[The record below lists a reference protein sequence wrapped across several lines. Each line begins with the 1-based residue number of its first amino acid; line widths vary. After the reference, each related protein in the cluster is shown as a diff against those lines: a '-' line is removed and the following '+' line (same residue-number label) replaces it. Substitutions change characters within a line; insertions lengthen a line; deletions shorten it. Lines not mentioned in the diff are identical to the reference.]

1 VLDVNG
7 AESALGRRWRSET
20 ASSAADGAVLEAL
33 DLALAIARVY
43 MHADGIALWL
53 APQAERPA
61 RVLPTGVDAE
71 VVEQLLA
78 LPGRQIEGAVARP
91 VLMHG
96 RRAAH
101 LYVLGVEPS
110 DALQER
116 GTAMPLLVSLIS
128 AALADQHAA
137 RAQER
142 HLDWALAAARLG
154 GEIASG
160 GWPSPVD
167 RVLQQAVGQARA
179 DQGVVV
185 EVAPHGAVVIAASG
199 PQDPSLRGAR
209 VALAGTAVDRV
220 ATSGWPVLLDG
231 DGHGPDVMAPLT
243 GAGSAVFV
251 PLQRSRCAVASVLAV
266 CRPASSPSYTQHDVS
281 LLQDFGAQAGGLLEA
296 LADAGDQAERPV
308 LQELV
313 AGQLNGAVIRSLFS
327 VGLELAAVVR
337 MTSVPEARRRL
348 EESIRAIDS
357 TVDDVRACIVEL
369 QRGRAGALEPQRRGD
384 GGGHAP

>member
-1 VLDVNG
+1 VNR
-7 AESALGRRWRSET
+7 ADSAVGRRSRPET
-20 ASSAADGAVLEAL
+20 ALSTTDGAVREAL
-33 DLALAIARVY
+33 DRALAIARVL
-43 MHADGIALWL
+43 MEADGIALWL
-53 APQAERPA
+53 APQAGRPA
-61 RVLPTGVDAE
+61 RVLQTGVDAE

-101 LYVLGVEPS
+101 LYVFRVDPS
-110 DALQER
+110 DTLQEH
-116 GTAMPLLVSLIS
+116 GTAMPLLASLIT
-128 AALADQHAA
+128 AALADQYAA
-137 RAQER
+137 RARER
-142 HLDWALAAARLG
+142 HLDWALAAACLG

-160 GWPSPVD
+160 GWPRPVD
-167 RVLQQAVGQARA
+167 RVLQQAVRQARA

-185 EVAPHGAVVIAASG
+185 EVAPHGAAVTAASG
-199 PQDPSLRGAR
+199 PQDLPRRGAR
-209 VALAGTAVDRV
+209 VALAGTAVERV

-231 DGHGPDVMAPLT
+231 DGHGPDVMTPLT
-243 GAGSAVFV
+243 GACSAVFV
-251 PLQRSRCAVASVLAV
+251 PLQRSRGAVTSVLAV
-266 CRPASSPSYTQHDVS
+266 CRPASSPSYTQDDVS

-327 VGLELAAVVR
+327 VALELAAVVR

-348 EESIRAIDS
+348 EESIQAIDT

-369 QRGRAGALEPQRRGD
+369 QRGRRGAREAQRQGQ
-384 GGGHAP
+384 GGGHAL